1 MVYTKSDPINLNNP
15 AILRAYDKQKKS
27 KSNLI
32 DVVSLEFCEYD
43 KERKFLKLSSDH
55 CGMPPTLI
63 IKSHKT
69 GREITFVQ
77 VDPTDKLYDPDGW
90 DGEQNV
96 YRTFPFNAL
105 PNVHYLVIMNPF

>member
-1 MVYTKSDPINLNNP
+1 MHYAVNTMKDPINLNNP
-15 AILRAYDKQKKS
+15 AILRAYDKQKK
-27 KSNLI
+27 I
-32 DVVSLEFCEYD
+32 TPVVSLEFCEYD
-43 KERKFLKLSSDH
+43 KYRKFLKLSSEY

-69 GREITFVQ
+69 GREVTFVQ

-105 PNVHYLVIMNPF
+105 PNVHYLVIMHTY